1 MIIFTI
7 VNIII
12 TELLFYIAELFIKNN
27 RLSCMITL
35 LLGLSVM
42 GMSFGGNVTT
52 LLITLTENN
61 GKIEVIN
68 IILFFV
74 NLFYGYIRGLRR
86 IRKINQKYGNI

>member
-1 MIIFTI
+1 
-7 VNIII
+7 
-12 TELLFYIAELFIKNN
+12 
-27 RLSCMITL
+27 MITL